1 MSDRR
6 MTNFIYP
13 YRHAPSVRIH
23 RDGMGMKSLVNEALA
38 RHEESRAK
46 EEIEGTKEPAPKSS
60 EDEEIQKIVD
70 ALNVSIKIVGCGGA
84 GSNTI
89 NRCSEA
95 GVMGAQLIALNTDAK
110 HLLSIHSPKK
120 LLIGKRLTKGL
131 GAGALPEVG
140 EQAAHE
146 NEEEIRTMVR
156 DSHIVFVTA
165 GMGGGTGTGTAQY
178 VARLSKEAG
187 SLVMGVVTM
196 PFRSEGKIRMENAE
210 AGLDK
215 LRRFCDTTIVI
226 YNDKLLELVPRLPI
240 DAAFKVADEILM
252 QCIKGMTEIITKPGL
267 VNLDYADLMT
277 IMKGGG
283 VAMIGIGESDED
295 RDRIEYALN
304 EALES
309 PLLGEVDLTHARGC
323 MVRVVG
329 GPDLTISEA
338 EKAAEVV
345 GEKINPSARIIW
357 GCSIEPELE
366 KTVRVL
372 LVITGIKSKSFL
384 GKESASVTRSTSSTT
399 PTEEDMDQVR

>member
-1 MSDRR
+1 
-6 MTNFIYP
+6 
-13 YRHAPSVRIH
+13 
-23 RDGMGMKSLVNEALA
+23 MKSLVNEALA
-38 RHEESRAK
+38 RHEESKAR
-46 EEIEGTKEPAPKSS
+46 EEEETKAPPQKTA
-60 EDEEIQKIVD
+60 EDDEIQKIVD

-95 GVMGAQLIALNTDAK
+95 GVMGAQLAALNTDAK
-110 HLLSIHSPKK
+110 HLLSVHSPHKI
-120 LLIGKRLTKGL
+120 LIGKRLTKGL

-146 NEEEIRTMVR
+146 SEEEIRALVR

-165 GMGGGTGTGTAQY
+165 GMGGGTGTGTAQD

-187 SLVMGVVTM
+187 ALVMGVVTM
-196 PFRSEGKIRMENAE
+196 PFKSEGRIRMENAE

-295 RDRIEYALN
+295 RDRIEYTLT

-309 PLLGEVDLTHARGC
+309 PLLGEVDLSHARGVL
-323 MVRVVG
+323 VRVVG

-338 EKAAEVV
+338 EKAAELV
-345 GEKINPSARIIW
+345 GEKVNPSARIIW

-372 LVITGIKSKSFL
+372 LVITGVKSKAFL
-384 GKESASVTRSTSSTT
+384 GKESASPVRVTASSA
-399 PTEEDMDQVR
+399 PASEDDIDVGR

>member
-1 MSDRR
+1 
-6 MTNFIYP
+6 
-13 YRHAPSVRIH
+13 
-23 RDGMGMKSLVNEALA
+23 MKSLVNEALA

-46 EEIEGTKEPAPKSS
+46 EEAQGAKPDTNSP

-70 ALNVSIKIVGCGGA
+70 ALNVSIRIVGCGGA

-89 NRCSEA
+89 NRCSES
-95 GVMGAQLIALNTDAK
+95 GVMGAQLCALNTDAK
-110 HLLSIHSPKK
+110 HLLSVHAPRKI
-120 LLIGKRLTKGL
+120 LIGKRLTKGL

-146 NEEEIRTMVR
+146 SEEEIRGLVR

-165 GMGGGTGTGTAQY
+165 GLGGGTGTGVAQY
-178 VARLSKEAG
+178 VARLAKEAG

-196 PFRSEGKIRMENAE
+196 PFKSEGKIRMDNAD
-210 AGLDK
+210 AGLEK

-295 RDRIEYALN
+295 RDRVDNALS

-323 MVRVVG
+323 LVRVVG

-338 EKAAEVV
+338 EKAAELV

-372 LVITGIKSKSFL
+372 LVITGVKSKAFL
-384 GKESASVTRSTSSTT
+384 GKESAPVTRGATPTYSSTD
-399 PTEEDMDQVR
+399 EDIDVVR